1 MIDLAKFEEKVRRCE
16 YLAEDELKVLCE
28 FVSLIANGFPV
39 LSMSYLL
46 PPAC

>member
-16 YLAEDELKVLCE
+16 YLAEDELKILCE
-28 FVSLIANGFPV
+28 FVSIIANGTPV
-39 LSMSYLL
+39 LFTLYLL